1 MANSTSTRL
10 QKVRDAIDALMDGG
24 AVQSYEINGRQLSHS
39 SLGQLMAL
47 EKRLLGIEWGKNG
60 CPHTVWVKVS
70 HPEMAS
76 SKNLLIIDTGR
87 FYSRTLT
94 EICKFCT

>member
-24 AVQSYEINGRQLSHS
+24 AVQSYEINGRQLSHY

-47 EKRLLGIEWGKNG
+47 EKRLLGIEWSKNEY
-60 CPHTVWVKVS
+60 PHTVWV
-70 HPEMAS
+70 
-76 SKNLLIIDTGR
+76 
-87 FYSRTLT
+87 
-94 EICKFCT
+94 